1 MAWCRAGERSVQRNL
16 LHSLQKPHKYVSLLP
31 DCVVYQGGYLEG
43 LCSAGSYGI
52 YTLLDMHQDVLSDK
66 FCGEGIPDWAV
77 DTGSELRKK
86 QLVPIKPEYA
96 YLFSDAKGFP
106 FPVDEPYKV
115 DPTTGYPTPEV
126 MYTYVHVCRSRVE
139 VAKNCIFL

>member
-1 MAWCRAGERSVQRNL
+1 M
-16 LHSLQKPHKYVSLLP
+16 
-31 DCVVYQGGYLEG
+31 YQGRYLEG

-77 DTGSELRKK
+77 DTGSELWEKK
-86 QLVPIKPEYA
+86 RVPVKPTYA

-106 FPVDEPYKV
+106 YPVDEPYKV

-126 MYTYVHVCRSRVE
+126 HTCT
-139 VAKNCIFL
+139 